1 MTIKRL
7 TLESVVVAIAT
18 VVAFFA
24 IHVPVMQLM
33 GPSKS
38 MQHGMLALQIAIAAA
53 LVHIVSEFSGV
64 NTWYCK
70 TR

>member
-1 MTIKRL
+1 MTVARL
-7 TLESVVVAIAT
+7 LLESVVVAIAM
-18 VVAFFA
+18 VVAFFL

-33 GPSKS
+33 GQQKS
-38 MQHGMLALQIAIAAA
+38 MQHLMLAVQIAIAAA
-53 LVHIVSEFSGV
+53 LVHIVSEFSGM